1 MFDHIG
7 TKVKKLAKV
16 FFFIGCII
24 AVIGGGL
31 LMDLIG
37 AALGYLVILVGIAL
51 AWISTLL
58 LAAFGQLVE
67 NSDIQTELM
76 AQKALE
82 KQNRPVR
89 TAKECNP
96 PEKKEESNPTEK
108 NEAE

>member
-16 FFFIGCII
+16 FFIIGCII
-24 AVIGGGL
+24 AVIGGSA
-31 LMDLIG
+31 LINVVG
-37 AALGYLVILVGIAL
+37 IVGFLVIPAGIVL
-51 AWISTLL
+51 AWISTFLL
-58 LAAFGQLVE
+58 YAFGQLVE